1 MTNNKQRKNM
11 RARRAIL
18 LTLRMCEESVT
29 ANQLVARM
37 TDLQAEGK
45 IARNFG
51 MPNPRTLANMLRGWK
66 GIKNEY
72 TYPFGGRSKIL
83 AYQLVDFDTAEGWL
97 RGDV

>member
-1 MTNNKQRKNM
+1 MTNKQRKNM

-18 LTLRMCEESVT
+18 LTLRLCEESVT

-37 TDLQAEGK
+37 TDLQADGK

-66 GIKNEY
+66 GIANEHI
-72 TYPFGGRSKIL
+72 YPADGKSKIL
-83 AYQLVDFDTAEGWL
+83 SYQLVDFDAAEAWL
-97 RGDV
+97 RGDA

>member
-1 MTNNKQRKNM
+1 MKYM

-18 LTLRMCEESVT
+18 LTLRMCGESVT

-37 TDLQAEGK
+37 TDLQAEGM

-51 MPNPRTLANMLRGWK
+51 MPTPRAIGNMMKGWK

-83 AYQLVDFDTAEGWL
+83 SYELEDFDTAEGWL
-97 RGDV
+97 RGDA